1 MGTWQKWGYM
11 SDRSDVI
18 QERGESTAAGLR
30 RGALGNLDLTAATL
44 ANLAP
49 VAGLFTSIT
58 LIGAAMG
65 TRAPWAFVIGA
76 VAIAATANTLSEF
89 SKVIPSAGSFVTFIS
104 RSHGRYSKAAGSYL
118 ATTTYYTLLI
128 SYPLAITAIVI
139 FLGFWL
145 TVVLT
150 LAASAWVPIAIG
162 VLVVTTPLLLRGV
175 TRSTRAALLM
185 FAVEAVGLIV
195 LSIALLAL
203 SSGHLNAPLQSV
215 GGSPGGFAGLSGI
228 TFALAVSGFIGW
240 ENSGP
245 LAEEAK
251 NPRKAI
257 PRTIF
262 TGIAVVSLIYFLATW
277 AASAGFLAW
286 KGPQGGAQAF
296 GNVTSAAPFLDLS
309 NHFTPWWSWM
319 VGLIGVTSALGCYI
333 AAAVS
338 NTRIT
343 YNGAH
348 EGLLPPLMARVTRA
362 RAPVGA
368 VAIYVSIAAA
378 LIIIPYFVVSTSAV
392 IVYSDLISIATVP
405 ILLVYL
411 LANISLPIYM
421 YRRDG
426 HAFSVVRHLLLPL
439 IGSAVLVYGIYQFVQ
454 PNQPSPDNVFW
465 VFVLIILVVA
475 GAAAAITL
483 RIRPG
488 AVDRVGT
495 ALAHD
500 AAPLPGEALHRT

>member
-1 MGTWQKWGYM
+1 M

-18 QERGESTAAGLR
+18 QERGKSPATGLR

-76 VAIAATANTLSEF
+76 IAIAATANTLAEF

-104 RSHGRYSKAAGSYL
+104 RSHGRYSKATGSYL

-128 SYPLAITAIVI
+128 AYPLAITAIVI

-150 LAASAWVPIAIG
+150 LSASAWVPIAIG
-162 VLVVTTPLLLRGV
+162 VLAITTPLLLRGV
-175 TRSTRAALLM
+175 TRSTQVALLM
-185 FAVEAVGLIV
+185 FAVEAVGLVV
-195 LSIALLAL
+195 LSIALLVL
-203 SSGHLNAPLQSV
+203 SSGHLNAPLQSI

-262 TGIAVVSLIYFLATW
+262 TGIAVVSLLYFLATW
-277 AASAGFLAW
+277 AASAGFLTW
-286 KGPQGGAQAF
+286 KGAKGGAAAF

-348 EGLLPPLMARVTRA
+348 EGLLPPVVARVTKA
-362 RAPVGA
+362 QAPIGA
-368 VAIYVSIAAA
+368 VAIYIAIAAA
-378 LIIIPYFVVSTSAV
+378 LIIIPYFYVSTSAV

-421 YRRDG
+421 YRRRG

-439 IGSAVLVYGIYQFVQ
+439 IGSAVLIYGIYQFVQ
-454 PNQPSPDNVFW
+454 PNQPPPYNDFW
-465 VFVLIILVVA
+465 IFVLIIIAVA
-475 GAAAAITL
+475 GAAALVTL
-483 RIRPG
+483 RVSPG
-488 AVDRVGT
+488 AADRVGS
-495 ALAHD
+495 AVVHD
-500 AAPLPGEALHRT
+500 AHSASGEPSAGYET